1 MKSVLISWIMFRYC
15 GPPNIGQPSQISLN
29 PNPMALSLFVGSS
42 DSSNRDPVAPPHLL
56 ESRVIT
62 DPKAGLGY
70 WIRVQGGWAGIA
82 SLVP

>member
-15 GPPNIGQPSQISLN
+15 GPPNIGQPSQIPLN
-29 PNPMALSLFVGSS
+29 PNPMALSSWGGRFKSGSS
-42 DSSNRDPVAPPHLL
+42 CATHLL
-56 ESRVIT
+56 EGRVIT
-62 DPKAGLGY
+62 DPKASLGY